1 MTMREQRARKLD
13 SIWTANYML
22 IYNFFIVIENFT
34 VFQGWATDD
43 CRGSCSQAATKPHR
57 RRAVPQGDRGIL
69 LRPQLSVD
77 TRIQSGSSH
86 PRARERGQGC
96 AVIQWDFTHREMTR
110 RAARPTASPAAPHL
124 ASATQL
130 SIGQTLINCSD
141 AG

>member
-1 MTMREQRARKLD
+1 MREQRARKLD

-34 VFQGWATDD
+34 VFQGWSTDD
-43 CRGSCSQAATKPHR
+43 CRGSCSQEATKPHH

-77 TRIQSGSSH
+77 TRIQSGSRN

-96 AVIQWDFTHREMTR
+96 AVIQWDFTNRETTR